1 MIGAC
6 MTTKTKGPGRPK
18 ARKKFPPRILVIDDN
33 EELARRLGT
42 LLETRY
48 DVTVAV
54 SGFSALQLLLRQRFD
69 VVILDFLMPGMDGP
83 GFLRELDRLGKAV
96 PVIVF
101 SAVLGLEKHVR
112 DLPVADFIAK
122 PFDVE
127 DLEAKIDRVVRSGG
141 SRAPRKSTRRRPTP
155 S

>member
-1 MIGAC
+1 
-6 MTTKTKGPGRPK
+6 MTTKTKFPSRVS
-18 ARKKFPPRILVIDDN
+18 RKKVLPHILVIDDN
-33 EELARRLGT
+33 EDLARRLGN

-54 SGFSALQLLLRQRFD
+54 SGFSALQLMLRQRFD

-83 GFLRELDRLGKAV
+83 GFLRELERAGKTV
-96 PVIVF
+96 PVIIF

-127 DLEAKIDRVVRSGG
+127 DLEAKIDRVVGAARS
-141 SRAPRKSTRRRPTP
+141 RKSSRRPPTP